1 MKKVLSLLMVS
12 AVLIGM
18 LGLPV
23 VSADETT
30 KSPVFT
36 MDLSEYSAENQVVKN
51 GVTGS
56 SDGIKIS
63 KKIRTL
69 ADERSGPA
77 LKQDVTTN
85 GEKISYLAFSDT
97 TVPDKDQSGTLD
109 YAKFLGSVY
118 IENDK
123 MGELLNG
130 SSDMTVEFWAKSNP
144 TAYDYF
150 RAFNYASDNTN
161 ANRDMYTQFYTTA
174 ATPYVKL
181 GAASYK
187 TSKEETASSYDLAGT
202 TGLKNDVWRYYAVSK
217 QWKQTADDGKGT
229 WTYII
234 VVDDTVLTYESGQ
247 TAKEKTDVYKNDNMT
262 ANIMSIGGQI
272 HPTLWSVFDPFDGA
286 IASFN
291 IYNTMLSADELKANY
306 NAEKDLYASVL
317 EMGSTMTCTNE
328 TTKTVTSKSGSMELT
343 FDNYVDSAT
352 LEGIVMQDAAGNTVN
367 TVKKLK
373 DEGYSKTVV
382 ITWPQLTGA
391 SYTVKVTSTL
401 KSVNGIA
408 ATAKDIILTVS
419 DEKDYIVNED
429 FTGDTHVLTAVSNKA
444 ASTNI
449 EHDKTNGWV
458 TISNPTDAIADA
470 MAAVYF
476 GGDENNKK
484 TIRNKNIAVVVSMKV
499 GEAAAGDRELRFY
512 AFNKNGGE
520 EALVGKLGTYF
531 PLYNLGLS
539 KPYGGSDLTVS
550 ETKISQ
556 EKDANDFVTARFTFT
571 ADPNHMDGSYKTLD
585 VAVRNMLD
593 DKTDGIS
600 MHTAETGWTGLG
612 WLTFKGYEKANGA
625 SSFTIDKVQA
635 WYVDDFKV
643 LSSGVSADGQNYEIV
658 MNDDLHENYALNGLP
673 LTVGSATVNATV
685 SGNVISIPMASLA
698 GGISTVSLEGVLSAQ
713 DVYCYDSVDVT
724 KDGVTFTNTDSD
736 VITSFD
742 DSTGVVTATV
752 AGAPAGAV
760 TYLVLYDEDG
770 RVQSLTTQNQIEIP
784 NTVTTGW
791 KVKCIVLESAA
802 SLKPVFKS
810 AETTLAYCL

>member
-12 AVLIGM
+12 AMLIGM

-51 GVTGS
+51 GVTDK
-56 SDGIKIS
+56 SDNITVQNKVI
-63 KKIRTL
+63 TT
-69 ADERSGPA
+69 DTTGPELQTA
-77 LKQDVTTN
+77 MTTN
-85 GEKISYLAFSDT
+85 GTSISYLMFADNSKT
-97 TVPDKDQSGTLD
+97 
-109 YAKFLGSVY
+109 
-118 IENDK
+118 N
-123 MGELLNG
+123 
-130 SSDMTVEFWAKSNP
+130 SSDYSGYLGGVVLSSELMETLVGNGDEMSVEFWAKANTPHRLYGNTFAYQPTDDSNNP
-144 TAYDYF
+144 MCWEIE
-150 RAFNYASDNTN
+150 STN
-161 ANRDMYTQFYTTA
+161 ANGLRIDAATYLSSATSTTA
-174 ATPYVKL
+174 SRKSGRSTL
-181 GAASYK
+181 K
-187 TSKEETASSYDLAGT
+187 TNSWHYYGISRKWTLTDSENNIGTWKFCIVEDGVTIAEETAENLI
-202 TGLKNDVWRYYAVSK
+202 KNTLITD
-217 QWKQTADDGKGT
+217 KGGH
-229 WTYII
+229 
-234 VVDDTVLTYESGQ
+234 LT
-247 TAKEKTDVYKNDNMT
+247 
-262 ANIMSIGGQI
+262 IGGKQ
-272 HPTLWSVFDPFDGA
+272 HPTKTLGIYNPFDGA

-328 TTKTVTSKSGSMELT
+328 TAKTVTSKSGSMELT

-391 SYTVKVTSTL
+391 SYTVKVTSAL

-408 ATAKDIILTVS
+408 ATAKDITLTVS
-419 DEKDYIVNED
+419 DEKNYIVNED

-458 TISNPTDAIADA
+458 TISNPTDATADA

-520 EALVGKLGTYF
+520 EALVGKLGTYL

-539 KPYGGSDLTVS
+539 KPYGGSALTVS

-643 LSSGVSADGQNYEIV
+643 LSSGVSADGKNYEIV

-673 LTVGSATVNATV
+673 LTVGSATVDATV
-685 SGNVISIPMASLA
+685 SGNVVSIPMASLA
-698 GGISTVSLEGVLSAQ
+698 GGTSTVSLEGVLSAQ

-724 KDGVTFTNTDSD
+724 KDGVTFTNIDNE
-736 VITSFD
+736 VITSFNA
-742 DSTGVVTATV
+742 STGAVTATV
-752 AGAPAGAV
+752 AGAPSDAV
-760 TYLVLYDEDG
+760 TYMAVYNANHKLMQLEKG
-770 RVQSLTTQNQIEIP
+770 TEIEISGTP
-784 NTVTTGW
+784 AEGW
-791 KVKCIVLESAA
+791 TVKCIVLESAA

>member
-12 AVLIGM
+12 AMLIGM

-56 SDGIKIS
+56 SDGIWIS
-63 KKIRTL
+63 KKMTTL
-69 ADERSGPA
+69 TDERSGPA
-77 LKQDVTTN
+77 LKSASTTS
-85 GEKISYLAFSDT
+85 GGSIKYLSFADHTQTKKDT
-97 TVPDKDQSGTLD
+97 FDG
-109 YAKFLGSVY
+109 FLGGVV
-118 IENDK
+118 
-123 MGELLNG
+123 LNPTLMNSLVG
-130 SSDMTVEFWAKSNP
+130 NGDEMTVEFWAKADKPNRTNGEGNAFAYQTSQTAQNP
-144 TAYDYF
+144 MTWEL
-150 RAFNYASDNTN
+150 
-161 ANRDMYTQFYTTA
+161 NRSPNDTTIRID
-174 ATPYVKL
+174 
-181 GAASYK
+181 AASILK
-187 TSKEETASSYDLAGT
+187 TQKDEPADADIRRLSTETA
-202 TGLKNDVWRYYAVSK
+202 LKADSWHYYAISRK
-217 QWKQTADDGKGT
+217 WTETDATTGKGT
-229 WTYII
+229 WTYCMLE
-234 VVDDTVLTYESGQ
+234 DDKLLTSATSDELW
-247 TAKEKTDVYKNDNMT
+247 KNPLIT
-262 ANIMSIGGQI
+262 EAGSCLTIGGKQ
-272 HPTLWSVFDPFDGA
+272 HPVTTLGIWNPFEGS

-328 TTKTVTSKSGSMELT
+328 TAKTVTSKSGSMELT

-391 SYTVKVTSTL
+391 SYTVKVTSAL

-408 ATAKDIILTVS
+408 ATAKDITLTVS
-419 DEKDYIVNED
+419 DEKNYIVNED

-458 TISNPTDAIADA
+458 TISNPTDATADA

-520 EALVGKLGTYF
+520 EALVGKLGTYL

-539 KPYGGSDLTVS
+539 KPYGGSALTVS

-643 LSSGVSADGQNYEIV
+643 LSSGVSADGKNYEIV

-673 LTVGSATVNATV
+673 LTVGSATVDATV

-698 GGISTVSLEGVLSAQ
+698 GGTSTVSLEGVLSAQ

-724 KDGVTFTNTDSD
+724 KDGVTFTNIDNE
-736 VITSFD
+736 VITSFNA
-742 DSTGVVTATV
+742 STGAVTATV
-752 AGAPAGAV
+752 AGAPSDAV
-760 TYLVLYDEDG
+760 TYMAVYNANNTLMQLEKG
-770 RVQSLTTQNQIEIP
+770 TEIEISGTP
-784 NTVTTGW
+784 AEGW
-791 KVKCIVLESAA
+791 TVKCIVLESAA